1 MTIASSISEEDMH
14 PDLAGDMEIMRQLL
28 HLCIGHCETEK
39 EVATAMIKAMRA
51 VKNGHN
57 EFSFA
62 WPSLVGAVMHQELDM
77 EGNKWQ

>member
-14 PDLAGDMEIMRQLL
+14 PEVAADMETMRQLL
-28 HLCIGHCETEK
+28 HLCIGYCDNEK

-57 EFSFA
+57 EFAFA

-77 EGNKWQ
+77 GGN

>member
-14 PDLAGDMEIMRQLL
+14 PGLADDMETMRQLL
-28 HLCIGHCETEK
+28 HLCIGYCETEQ

-57 EFSFA
+57 EFAFA
-62 WPSLVGAVMHQELDM
+62 WPSLVGAVMHEELDM
-77 EGNKWQ
+77 GGN